1 MESGRISGMPSIRRF
16 LPVLALL
23 LLPVL
28 FPASAA
34 AEPVWEITPFL
45 GYHIGGGF
53 EDNTTGVDL
62 DADEGAAFGLIVGY
76 PQTPDS
82 RYELFYGFQRT
93 RLVTEGTFGGEPVL
107 DLDVHYLHIGGSYR
121 YPEGKVHPFVSGGL
135 GATHFAPRGDGSGSK
150 TYFSLSLGGG
160 VMIPVSARVALR
172 LEGRGFLTI
181 LPESTTVFCVSSG
194 GAECIVKVQGDTFGQ
209 VMLLG
214 GIAFSP

>member
-1 MESGRISGMPSIRRF
+1 MKSGRIYCMPTIR
-16 LPVLALL
+16 L

-28 FPASAA
+28 AILLSPVLLPEGAA

-53 EDNTTGVDL
+53 EDNTTGVGL

-76 PQTPDS
+76 PQTTDS

-93 RLVTEGTFGGEPVL
+93 RLVSEGTFGGEPVL
-107 DLDVHYLHIGGSYR
+107 DLDIHYLHIGGSYR

-135 GATHFAPRGDGSGSK
+135 GATHFAPSGDGSGSK

-160 VMIPVSARVALR
+160 VVVPVSGRVALR
-172 LEGRGFLTI
+172 FEGRGFLTI

-194 GAECIVKVQGDTFGQ
+194 GAACLVNVQGDTFGQ
-209 VMLLG
+209 FMLLG
-214 GIAFSP
+214 GLVFSP